1 MRHIIMY
8 EALFFIN
15 VMTEMGEEHLS
26 VINNELMPKHMF
38 VNKGRYFGL
47 GDRTAFGALQLQQQK
62 PPNSTRTRQFSK
74 LPSFFL
80 GDFCG

>member
-15 VMTEMGEEHLS
+15 VMTEMGEEHLF

-38 VNKGRYFGL
+38 VNKGRSFGL
-47 GDRTAFGALQLQQQK
+47 GDWTSGELQLQQQK

-74 LPSFFL
+74 SPSFFL